1 MSTPYLTVA
10 DVERALSLRKLT
22 QLSNDAPNAT
32 APDAAV
38 VEVVLDAASEVVDGY
53 LRARYLLPLDPVPTI
68 IRTLTLQIACYG
80 LYARRMESAVPET
93 VKDQRDHAIKVLEH
107 IQSGKVTLG
116 HAATRTAVPEAGA
129 IRIKVPPRQFGEAT
143 LEKWRV

>member
-1 MSTPYLTVA
+1 MSTPYLTLA

-68 IRTLTLQIACYG
+68 IRTLTLQMACYG

-116 HAATRTAVPEAGA
+116 NAKTHAAVPEAGA
-129 IRIKVPPRQFGEAT
+129 IRIKVPPRQFAEAT

>member
-1 MSTPYLTVA
+1 MTAPYITVA
-10 DVERALSLRKLT
+10 DVERAISLRKLT
-22 QLSNDAPNAT
+22 QLSNDAPNAA

-38 VEVVLDAASEVVDGY
+38 IDDAIVAAQQMVDGY

-68 IRTLTLQIACYG
+68 IRSLTLNLVCYR

-93 VKDQRDHAIKVLEH
+93 VKDQHLHTLKVLDQ
-107 IQSGKVTLG
+107 IQAGKVTLG
-116 HAATRTAVPEAGA
+116 NAATHKALPEAGA

-143 LEKWRV
+143 LAQWRM